1 MLRKLLHKYVE
12 EVITAGLLL
21 LATAILQVFRS
32 RISALTAT
40 ISHKTLLPQLLAVS
54 TISCGYLG
62 WKYYALWRRTKQ
74 KEVVRFCRGVE
85 FQIGPK
91 TGRRWMPFC
100 PKCHVV
106 LEPHWDGF
114 GMVHCSAGCGWSSTI
129 TAQELAEIL
138 SGGDK

>member
-62 WKYYALWRRTKQ
+62 WKVLCAVEANEAKRGSALL
-74 KEVVRFCRGVE
+74 
-85 FQIGPK
+85 P
-91 TGRRWMPFC
+91 
-100 PKCHVV
+100 
-106 LEPHWDGF
+106 
-114 GMVHCSAGCGWSSTI
+114 WS
-129 TAQELAEIL
+129 
-138 SGGDK
+138 